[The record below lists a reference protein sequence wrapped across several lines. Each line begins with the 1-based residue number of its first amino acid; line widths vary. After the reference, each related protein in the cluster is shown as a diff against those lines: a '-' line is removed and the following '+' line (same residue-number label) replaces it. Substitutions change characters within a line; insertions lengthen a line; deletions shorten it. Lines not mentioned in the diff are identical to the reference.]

1 MREAITLPDLSKVK
15 IVQRIKPNV
24 PPEWYKHYPDKQ
36 KYRTPVASYGEGYRF
51 HVTGLAHDSYGY
63 PTNKSSE
70 VGVMMERLKKKI
82 THHVDDL
89 IQLESFMMEDAKI
102 ALFSAGIISRAA
114 KEAVVLARRHGIKVG
129 LLRPLTIWPFPEEAI
144 RKYFANIKTIIVPE
158 LNQGQLIL
166 QLKRSLQDI
175 SDHRHRNIIPMQ
187 KNNGLLINPEEIFKK
202 IKEVR

>member
-1 MREAITLPDLSKVK
+1 
-15 IVQRIKPNV
+15 
-24 PPEWYKHYPDKQ
+24 
-36 KYRTPVASYGEGYRF
+36 
-51 HVTGLAHDSYGY
+51 
-63 PTNKSSE
+63 
-70 VGVMMERLKKKI
+70 MMERLKKKI